1 MTEFTLLMIFL
12 VIGAIGFLFLMISLL
27 VGDLF
32 EAFDFDLDFDADFD
46 GADGGFGMLDT
57 RVISVF
63 LTTFGG
69 IGAIAVQ
76 LGYNAIIA
84 SLSGLI
90 GGVILGAAVY
100 FFGKILY
107 GQQSNSSVGA
117 AQLVGKTAQVI
128 VPILTDSIG
137 QISIRVGEERVE
149 KIARTRDGSEIKAG
163 QDVFIESVSGDGVIV
178 SIDDGRGHSLFSEKS

>member
-12 VIGAIGFLFLMISLL
+12 AIGAIGFLFLIISLV

-32 EAFDFDLDFDADFD
+32 DAFDFDLDFDADFD

-69 IGAIAVQ
+69 IGAIFVQ

-90 GGVILGAAVY
+90 GGIILGALVF
-100 FFGKILY
+100 FFGKLLY

-128 VPILTDSIG
+128 VPILPDGIG
-137 QISIRVGEERVE
+137 QISILVGEERIE
-149 KIARTRDGSEIKAG
+149 KVARTRDGSAIKAG
-163 QDVFIESVSGDGVIV
+163 QDVFIESISGEGVIV
-178 SIDDGRGHSLFSEKS
+178 STNDGGYSLFSEKS